1 MNGGEYLVLVLHN
14 YKKLA
19 IRILSQTSSSSGC
32 ERNWSVFEQIHTT
45 RRNHLEHQRLN
56 DLVYV
61 CYNLNM
67 RDRTYFKKRSYDPLD
82 YTSIDSVD
90 FWVVEEEPAPELN
103 YNNLESEIYQ
113 EITIPIVG
121 EVQDSNH
128 QNEQTQGNLYKY
140 KYAHIFVYLYV
151 K

>member
-1 MNGGEYLVLVLHN
+1 MFGSSAPQLQ
-14 YKKLA
+14 KLA

-32 ERNWSVFEQIHTT
+32 KRNWSVFEQIHTT

-61 CYNLNM
+61 RYNLNM

-90 FWVVEEEPAPELN
+90 FWVVEEEPTPELN
-103 YNNLESEIYQ
+103 YNEIENEVYA
-113 EITIPIVG
+113 ENTMPIVG
-121 EVQDSNH
+121 DVQASNQ
-128 QNEQTQGNLYKY
+128 QNEQTNGNK
-140 KYAHIFVYLYV
+140 
-151 K
+151 

>member
-1 MNGGEYLVLVLHN
+1 MFGSSAPQLQ
-14 YKKLA
+14 KLA

-61 CYNLNM
+61 RYNLNM

-82 YTSIDSVD
+82 YTSIDSLD
-90 FWVVEEEPAPELN
+90 FWVVEEEPTPELH
-103 YNNLESEIYQ
+103 YNEIENEVYAKNAM
-113 EITIPIVG
+113 PIVG
-121 EVQDSNH
+121 DVQASNQ
-128 QNEQTQGNLYKY
+128 QNEQTNGNK
-140 KYAHIFVYLYV
+140 
-151 K
+151 